1 MDNEILMKEFENS
14 PAGKALVVQH
24 ETGRQAKRRA
34 AVEAIAKAEREYD
47 AERGILDPRIKEAEM
62 MIKGLEE
69 KLVTARRELNRLGSE
84 KMIGYITRDNLVS
97 TQQGLLKESAHPAI
111 QSAIDECWKKL
122 NELKGESGESKS
134 KPNIWGAVTQTFW
147 SNARSVGARKTV
159 IRKVLEKL
167 QGMELKAIEDEPA
180 EVKKLMDSI
189 PRDPLESDYDEVS
202 YEPEARRLTKY
213 PARST
218 RV

>member
-1 MDNEILMKEFENS
+1 MDTEILLREFKDS
-14 PAGKALVVQH
+14 PAGKALVAQH

-47 AERGILDPRIKEAEM
+47 AERGALDPRIE
-62 MIKGLEE
+62 
-69 KLVTARRELNRLGSE
+69 TAQKTIQEFRKKFEGAREELNRLGSE
-84 KMIGYITRDNLVS
+84 KRIGYINRDNLVS

-122 NELKGESGESKS
+122 NELKGESGERKN
-134 KPNIWGAVTQTFW
+134 KPNIWGAVTQVFW

-202 YEPEARRLTKY
+202 YEPEARRLTNY
-213 PARST
+213 PTRST